1 MKQIND
7 KILEHKGYYGSIE
20 YDLGSKMLYGKL
32 LGIKGTYIYEG
43 KTLEELEADFIQ
55 FVEDY
60 LYDCQQDDV
69 KPQKPNL
76 GTFNVRI
83 GAKLHFR
90 ASDKAKER
98 NQSLNHFVKQAIEH
112 ELERQFV

>member
-1 MKQIND
+1 MKQTNN
-7 KILEHKGYYGSIE
+7 KILEHKGYFGSIE
-20 YDLGSKMLYGKL
+20 YDLESKMLFGKL

-43 KTLEELEADFIQ
+43 KTLEELEADFKQ

-60 LYDCQQDDV
+60 LCDCQQEGI

-83 GAKLHFR
+83 GTELHFR

-98 NQSLNHFVKQAIEH
+98 NQSLNNFVKQAI
-112 ELERQFV
+112 